1 MADTQTT
8 PEERPRLS
16 QLFQRLDDILSNL
29 DREDVDLEEQMAL
42 YREAC
47 GHLATA
53 RGILDEAQAEI
64 EFLMGGEGGAAL
76 TPES

>member
-8 PEERPRLS
+8 AEERPRLS
-16 QLFQRLDDILSNL
+16 QLFQRLDEILSNL
-29 DREDVDLEEQMAL
+29 DREEVDLEEQMAL

-64 EFLMGGEGGAAL
+64 EFLMGSEGGSAL
-76 TPES
+76 APD